1 MSGLMAVKL
10 RRDLRAS
17 WSRFVLMVVAVA
29 ISLTVLGGVFFA
41 WDASRRETS
50 GAYMSTQ
57 PASATILLERPIGV
71 EEMAAIAAQARRRPQ
86 VIAATGRTQFDSDL
100 QVNGQPRDIPLQ
112 VFVATAD
119 DPMRMA
125 KFDTQQP
132 GSWPPSPEEIFLGG
146 DALGLLGVAVG
157 DTVTVTPPGGDPV
170 RLRVANTVYD
180 PSLSPAPQEQRG
192 RGYLSAASLPGPGG
206 RPGWTS

>member
-10 RRDLRAS
+10 GRDLRAS
-17 WSRFVLMVVAVA
+17 WPRFALMVVAIA
-29 ISLTVLGGVFFA
+29 ISLTVFGGMLAAWGGV
-41 WDASRRETS
+41 RRETS
-50 GAYMSTQ
+50 NAYMSTQ
-57 PASATILLERPIGV
+57 PASATILLERPISV

-112 VFVATAD
+112 VFVATPD

-132 GSWPPSPEEIFLGG
+132 GSWPPSPEEIFLGR
-146 DALGLLGVAVG
+146 DALSLLGVAVG
-157 DTVTVTPPGGDPV
+157 DTITIKTPSGQPLQ
-170 RLRVANTVYD
+170 LRVTDTVYD
-180 PSLSPAPQEQRG
+180 PSLSPSPQATCRPP
-192 RGYLSAASLPGPGG
+192 RCPGPGG